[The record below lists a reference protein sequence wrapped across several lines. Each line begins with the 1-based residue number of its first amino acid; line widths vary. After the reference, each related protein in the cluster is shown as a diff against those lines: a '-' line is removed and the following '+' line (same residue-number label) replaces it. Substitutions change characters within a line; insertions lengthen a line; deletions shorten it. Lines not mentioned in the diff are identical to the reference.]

1 MRHQKALI
9 SAFAVLL
16 LNLKRSNVVTNGFE
30 TDPGVGADLESV
42 LNIPVSKPILVH
54 LLSNTTKK
62 IVVNISDSATV
73 GVTAQAQTQFQNVTI
88 SLLKVLQLS
97 SSYTG
102 SSAGLVVPLRRGA
115 VQAHFYITSAENVTA
130 CVTAV
135 PYSAHD
141 PVPGAC
147 NLEFHLENDPNLH
160 LRDTFFETVTQFAP
174 ANLGAGRDADP
185 PACDVEMG
193 SKSRWRLTY
202 DFYQYFLPEND
213 LSERSLFEGVMRMTS
228 VQDVEKHGTKV
239 AVLSSGEKTLLF
251 GNSYTDIGG
260 IYSLIVRDPL
270 LNTSAAYIPVS
281 TYSCSQSSASPHYC
295 YRYGQVSTQIFFS
308 LLGIY
313 GLFICFAGHRFLE
326 AEFLF
331 IGFLLFGFL
340 SFVLL
345 KRFSQISAH
354 MCLVLTAVMGLLG
367 GVMLALCRCRFG
379 APILLV
385 LLAGLAFGFLL
396 SAIIFFTPLVNMKVF
411 RSEPLYWVC
420 FVSMALVLPV
430 ILLSFTKALN
440 ILSCA
445 VLGSYAGICLVGAFL
460 PTSLVYILL
469 DVVRRAVEPS
479 YSHAIIPV
487 PFQTTDY
494 VLVASWAVLAAG
506 GVASQCF
513 LTRNKPPFPRCP
525 YESWREKRD
534 ACSERSPLLG
544 PGEHTDILS

>member
-1 MRHQKALI
+1 MRQRTLKRRGRGRERRLWELCCLLNIMRYQKVLML
-9 SAFAVLL
+9 AFALL
-16 LNLKRSNVVTNGFE
+16 LVNLKRSNGTDGFE
-30 TDPGVGADLESV
+30 TDRGVGAELESV
-42 LNIPVSKPILVH
+42 LNIPLSKPTLVH
-54 LLSNTTKK
+54 LLSNATKK
-62 IVVNISDSATV
+62 IVVNISDSTTV

-88 SLLKVLQLS
+88 SLLKVLHLS
-97 SSYTG
+97 SSYSG
-102 SSAGLVVPLRRGA
+102 SSAGLVVPLKQGA

-160 LRDTFFETVTQFAP
+160 LRDTFYETVTQFAP
-174 ANLGAGRDADP
+174 ANLGAERDADP

-193 SKSRWRLTY
+193 TKSRWRLTY
-202 DFYQYFLPEND
+202 DLYQYFLPEND
-213 LSERSLFEGVMRMTS
+213 LSEQSLFEGVVKMTS
-228 VQDVEKHGTKV
+228 VQDVEKHGTKI
-239 AVLSSGEKTLLF
+239 AVLTSGEKTLLF

-281 TYSCSQSSASPHYC
+281 TYSCSQSSESPHYC

-354 MCLVLTAVMGLLG
+354 LNV
-367 GVMLALCRCRFG
+367 
-379 APILLV
+379 
-385 LLAGLAFGFLL
+385 
-396 SAIIFFTPLVNMKVF
+396 KVF
-411 RSEPLYWVC
+411 RSEPLFWVC

-479 YSHAIIPV
+479 YSRAIIPV

-494 VLVASWAVLAAG
+494 VLVASWALLAAG

-513 LTRNKPPFPRCP
+513 LTRNKPPFSQCP

-544 PGEHTDILS
+544 PEEHVDVLS